1 MDGVR
6 FGVGRGR
13 WDRVGGLTWR
23 SLSIV
28 GLDGGGCSPRR
39 LVAFWLK
46 STTSCATVTD
56 GGGVV

>member
-6 FGVGRGR
+6 FGVGLGH
-13 WDRVGGLTWR
+13 WVSMKWR
-23 SLSIV
+23 SLTI
-28 GLDGGGCSPRR
+28 GDLDGGGCSPRR

-46 STTSCATVTD
+46 WTTLSASEMTD